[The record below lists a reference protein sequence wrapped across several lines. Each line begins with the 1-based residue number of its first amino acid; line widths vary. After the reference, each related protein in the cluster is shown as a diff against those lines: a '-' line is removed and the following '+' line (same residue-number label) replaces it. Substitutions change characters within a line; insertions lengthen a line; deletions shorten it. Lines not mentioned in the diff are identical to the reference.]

1 MPYDNLPTNITAG
14 AADHPGLHNRG
25 NSAIHDLDA
34 RVTGIEDHPVL
45 GDDLDAARTAIGLGT
60 AATQS
65 AGAFASSVQG
75 EKADSAVQPDAL
87 ENKANLAGGK
97 VPLAELPAA
106 TTDAAGIAERA
117 TNAEAAAGAD
127 TTRYVTPAQL
137 KTAVDSVEGVGQITR
152 YESPLG
158 SGTYPARGTAATV
171 PVVWVGEIQPPTAAA
186 GSGTNFVTSAT
197 AMAGVDFFDRVMP

>member
-45 GDDLDAARTAIGLGT
+45 GDDLDAARTAIGAGTSNLTIGTTGVT
-60 AATQS
+60 AA
-65 AGAFASSVQG
+65 AGNRAASETVIG
-75 EKADSAVQPDAL
+75 MV
-87 ENKANLAGGK
+87 
-97 VPLAELPAA
+97 
-106 TTDAAGIAERA
+106 ERA
-117 TNAEAAAGAD
+117 TNAEAAAGTD

-158 SGTYPARGTAATV
+158 SGTYPPRGTAAAV

-186 GSGTNFVTSAT
+186 GSGTNFVTTAT
-197 AMAGVDFFDRVMP
+197 AMAGVDFFDRVIT